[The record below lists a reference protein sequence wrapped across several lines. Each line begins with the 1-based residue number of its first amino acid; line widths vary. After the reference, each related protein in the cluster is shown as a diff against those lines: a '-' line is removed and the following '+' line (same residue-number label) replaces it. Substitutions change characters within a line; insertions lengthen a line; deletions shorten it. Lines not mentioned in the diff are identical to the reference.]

1 MAKLFGTD
9 GVRGQAG
16 SVLTAELAM
25 KLGQAAGRVFLEE
38 NGGKTGVI
46 IVGRDTRISG
56 QMLECALTAGLTS
69 VGIQVIS
76 AGVVPTPAVA
86 FLVRKFKALAG
97 AVISASHNPFEDNGI
112 KFFSAS
118 GSKLRDDQEAAIEAA
133 LQGEVEITE
142 ASGRNIGRYAQVA
155 EAIDAYTDYLDEL
168 MSVNGRDYHIVV
180 DCANGAA
187 SYIAEKVFTRANFNV
202 TMIGDRPNGTNIN
215 VNCGSTH
222 LAQLQQRVLEE
233 GADAGLAFDG
243 DGDRLG
249 VVTKS
254 GEIIY
259 PDRQMMLFAKD
270 ILAHHPGAQIVYD
283 VKCTRRLVPWI
294 EACGGVPTIS
304 CTGHSLVK
312 AKLRETGAPFAGE
325 MSGHLFFNDGRWPG
339 FDDGVYAGAR
349 ILEILSREADPSA
362 ALEAL
367 PSAVNTP
374 ELQIRMAEGE
384 NKAFIARLQKEA
396 RFDDALDVITID
408 GVRVE
413 WNDGFAL
420 ARSSNTTPVVVLR
433 LEGDTPEALERIKK
447 TFAEV
452 LLKVE
457 PSLELPF

>member
-16 SVLTAELAM
+16 SVLTAERAM

-112 KFFSAS
+112 KFFNAS

-187 SYIAEKVFTRANFNV
+187 SYIAEKVFTRANLNV

-243 DGDRLG
+243 DADRFLAVDEKGRIVDGDRLMAIYALAMKEEG
-249 VVTKS
+249 RLAENKLVVTVMSNLGLKLAMKGANIDLVETGVGDRYVNEGMQKTGAVIGGEQS
-254 GEIIY
+254 GHIIFREYNSTGDGMISAIMLLNIMNHKRLPLSELADQAMTSLPQVLVNVRVRDKHGWQDVAAIRDAIAAAEAQLGEDGRVLVRASGTEQLLRVMVEGKDQAEIE
-259 PDRQMMLFAKD
+259 Q
-270 ILAHHPGAQIVYD
+270 LAHAIAD
-283 VKCTRRLVPWI
+283 VV
-294 EACGGVPTIS
+294 
-304 CTGHSLVK
+304 
-312 AKLRETGAPFAGE
+312 
-325 MSGHLFFNDGRWPG
+325 
-339 FDDGVYAGAR
+339 
-349 ILEILSREADPSA
+349 REAIGA
-362 ALEAL
+362 
-367 PSAVNTP
+367 
-374 ELQIRMAEGE
+374 
-384 NKAFIARLQKEA
+384 
-396 RFDDALDVITID
+396 
-408 GVRVE
+408 
-413 WNDGFAL
+413 
-420 ARSSNTTPVVVLR
+420 
-433 LEGDTPEALERIKK
+433 
-447 TFAEV
+447 
-452 LLKVE
+452 
-457 PSLELPF
+457 

>member
-187 SYIAEKVFTRANFNV
+187 SYIAEKVFTRANLNV

-243 DGDRLG
+243 DADRFLAVDEKGRIVDGDRLMAVMSNLG
-249 VVTKS
+249 LK
-254 GEIIY
+254 
-259 PDRQMMLFAKD
+259 
-270 ILAHHPGAQIVYD
+270 LAMKGANID
-283 VKCTRRLVPWI
+283 LV
-294 EACGGVPTIS
+294 
-304 CTGHSLVK
+304 
-312 AKLRETGAPFAGE
+312 ETGVGDRYVNEGMQKTGAVIGGE
-325 MSGHLFFNDGRWPG
+325 QSGHIIFREYNSTGDGMISAIMLLNIMNHKRLPLSELADQAMTSLPQVLVNVRVRDKHGWQEVAAIRDAIAAAEAQLGEDGRVLVRASG
-339 FDDGVYAGAR
+339 TEQLLRVMVEGKDQA
-349 ILEILSREADPSA
+349 EIEQLANAIADVVREAIGA
-362 ALEAL
+362 
-367 PSAVNTP
+367 
-374 ELQIRMAEGE
+374 
-384 NKAFIARLQKEA
+384 
-396 RFDDALDVITID
+396 
-408 GVRVE
+408 
-413 WNDGFAL
+413 
-420 ARSSNTTPVVVLR
+420 
-433 LEGDTPEALERIKK
+433 
-447 TFAEV
+447 
-452 LLKVE
+452 
-457 PSLELPF
+457 